1 MWEERRTGLRWGQVT
16 GEEATTDR
24 QIQRCSTAFLTSAP
38 GTAIVPPEGEAE
50 VEPPWEPGRCSPSKH
65 GRLAGCHSHWAPRA
79 QPQHCS
85 SWCHLPCH
93 RADHPWRP
101 CGSQPPKDRQGDQG
115 THSSCLAPVQMPQS
129 CCALSGGDAREVL
142 APTGMKAPRRS
153 FTAVRGSRPVVGWW
167 LLNRRGGLVLSPDYE
182 HALPAGLLGP
192 SLPSSERWP
201 CTG

>member
-1 MWEERRTGLRWGQVT
+1 MGARLTGEEAMTEEDSGGARLM

-24 QIQRCSTAFLTSAP
+24 QIQRCSTAFLTSAS
-38 GTAIVPPEGEAE
+38 GTAIVPPEGETE
-50 VEPPWEPGRCSPSKH
+50 VEPPREPGRCSPSKH
-65 GRLAGCHSHWAPRA
+65 GRLVGCRSHWAPRA

-129 CCALSGGDAREVL
+129 CCALSGGDAREAL
-142 APTGMKAPRRS
+142 APTGMATTPPGSQEGASPLSEAPGQRL
-153 FTAVRGSRPVVGWW
+153 A
-167 LLNRRGGLVLSPDYE
+167 GGF
-182 HALPAGLLGP
+182 
-192 SLPSSERWP
+192 
-201 CTG
+201 